1 MADNSLP
8 PDAKQRFY
16 DQIDNWRGY
25 NKQKIKVYLN
35 LLNQL
40 IESKGIENL
49 RVLDLG
55 CYDGRFGKLVL
66 HETGLLIDGA
76 DISPDNLSKA
86 TSLRRKFHEDLDS
99 PSWWKIDGTYDLI
112 FAGDIIEHLINTDE
126 FLININR
133 LLKPNGL
140 VVVSTPN
147 VASLGR
153 RLLLLFGKSPFLE
166 ISKIQEVN
174 LHYAPIVGH
183 IRYLQEAKKQGEYLI
198 IGLNSDKSVKK
209 IKGHKRP
216 IIPEQERAE
225 VLSALQSVD
234 FVILFDEETPY
245 ELICR
250 VQPDVL
256 VKGGD
261 WKSDDIVGK
270 DIVEA
275 RGGKVLSL
283 SYIEGRST
291 TDIIDKILQFS

>member
-1 MADNSLP
+1 MQS
-8 PDAKQRFY
+8 
-16 DQIDNWRGY
+16 
-25 NKQKIKVYLN
+25 KIKSIKEFLPVRKKL
-35 LLNQL
+35 
-40 IESKGIENL
+40 K
-49 RVLDLG
+49 
-55 CYDGRFGKLVL
+55 GKLVFTNGCFDLL
-66 HETGLLIDGA
+66 H
-76 DISPDNLSKA
+76 
-86 TSLRRKFHEDLDS
+86 
-99 PSWWKIDGTYDLI
+99 
-112 FAGDIIEHLINTDE
+112 
-126 FLININR
+126 
-133 LLKPNGL
+133 
-140 VVVSTPN
+140 
-147 VASLGR
+147 
-153 RLLLLFGKSPFLE
+153 
-166 ISKIQEVN
+166 
-174 LHYAPIVGH
+174 VGH